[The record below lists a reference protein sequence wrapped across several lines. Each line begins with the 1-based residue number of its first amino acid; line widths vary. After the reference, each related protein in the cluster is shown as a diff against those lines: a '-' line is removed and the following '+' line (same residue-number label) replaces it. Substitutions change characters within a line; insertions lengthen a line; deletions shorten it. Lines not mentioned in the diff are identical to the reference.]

1 MRIKQVYVEAKRTH
15 NFQGYTVGFT
25 ADVNEDKLD
34 EEVMELQ
41 TRARKFCMQQINIDR
56 GVKQ

>member
-15 NFQGYTVGFT
+15 NFQGYTVGLT

-41 TRARKFCMQQINIDR
+41 TRARKFCIQQINIDR